1 MATTATAEYYDKQAN
16 LTKSNADLAYNTALA
31 NLARR
36 FGVANRQLESNM
48 EARGILRSGEANTY
62 RTELTAEEQA
72 EKTAAEMAK
81 LGAYNQ
87 ADLTL
92 AQQMAALNAN
102 KSGSSGGGT
111 SAPAAPSAPK
121 APSAPSTPNAPKPV
135 VAYQTPTVA
144 FAGPYGVAVPDLSK
158 VDFKALGR
166 MMEAQK
172 PKSPSPAKQ
181 TATFAT
187 TGLYGVSRPVRDARG
202 R

>member
-16 LTKSNADLAYNTALA
+16 LTKQNADIAYKTAVE

-36 FGVANRQLESNM
+36 YGVANRQLESNM

-62 RTELTAEEQA
+62 RTELTAEEEA

-87 ADLTL
+87 ADITL
-92 AQQMAALNAN
+92 AGQMAALNAN

-111 SAPAAPSAPK
+111 SAPAAPSAP
-121 APSAPSTPNAPKPV
+121 ASPAAPKPV

-144 FAGPYGVAVPDLSK
+144 FAGPYGAMVPDLSK

-166 MMEAQK
+166 AMEAQK
-172 PKSPSPAKQ
+172 PKPPSPAKQ

-187 TGLYGVSRPVRDARG
+187 TGLYGVSRPVRDSRG

>member
-1 MATTATAEYYDKQAN
+1 MAQTATAQYYDKQAA
-16 LTKSNADLAYNTALA
+16 LTKENADIAYNTALA

-36 FGVANRQLESNM
+36 FGIANRQLESNM

-92 AQQMAALNAN
+92 AQQMAAL
-102 KSGSSGGGT
+102 GSSGGGT
-111 SAPAAPSAPK
+111 SSGGTSAPPAVTAPA
-121 APSAPSTPNAPKPV
+121 APKPV
-135 VAYQTPTVA
+135 VAYQTPTIA
-144 FAGPYGVAVPDLSK
+144 FAGPYGARVPDLSK

-166 MMEAQK
+166 MM
-172 PKSPSPAKQ
+172 
-181 TATFAT
+181 
-187 TGLYGVSRPVRDARG
+187 SRPVRDAAPRPATPPSAYPQTRPGTLPRPVRDSRG